1 MGTPSCCSTCAPPP
15 SSTATIEAPSPSPPP
30 TPQPPPRRCEEDYDA
45 FTSTKAQPLVDA
57 QIPFKIHLVRDDH
70 GQPWVQGLT
79 EGQQGQAL
87 ERPAGD
93 AARAVD
99 ELHTLPEDMP
109 ICHDASEVQ
118 KGLFE
123 DSIFFPT
130 KYSMLS
136 FCWQGEPDLD
146 EDNPS
151 TSVQIA
157 FTNEADGSM
166 INSLQM
172 KLLLSFY
179 IEQMSST

>member
-1 MGTPSCCSTCAPPP
+1 STCAPPP

-118 KGLFE
+118 KVGKE
-123 DSIFFPT
+123 
-130 KYSMLS
+130 
-136 FCWQGEPDLD
+136 
-146 EDNPS
+146 NPIL
-151 TSVQIA
+151 TRTTHPPVRRHIHVMA
-157 FTNEADGSM
+157 FDKHTPH
-166 INSLQM
+166 
-172 KLLLSFY
+172 F
-179 IEQMSST
+179 